1 MLKKLLI
8 LTLAVGLLFGSQL
21 PAQAALQE
29 YDEAIIAPG
38 QNQEKYIHNSLESM
52 MLGAT
57 AFIVGHNEVNN
68 SFETVSEVKRE
79 RGLVGDMGYA
89 IALMYENKP
98 ADTQTFVADALNSA
112 GIVTP
117 AQAQGLGFASLSPLL
132 NTWKVFRNIAYLFF
146 VVVFLIIG
154 FLIMLRQ
161 KINGQTVVT
170 AQQAIPRVIIA
181 LLLVTF
187 SYAIA
192 GLLIDLM
199 YLTMYFLLAIFGHA
213 NADGQ
218 KLFLDHN
225 FFSVGFQMGKGGWN
239 ASQNIV
245 ESISETMRNT
255 YSSWTGEAITNVVD
269 FAGGPILGIVIAFT
283 IAFKIFK
290 LFFELLRTYISIIL
304 SVAFAPIFL
313 MIGAIP
319 GKNTFGEW
327 LKSLIGNLSA
337 FPIVLLILLVFDML
351 TGGITNTPVNSDGG
365 GFMPPYLL
373 GESLSATGLA
383 PFIVGLGMI
392 LIIDELVKKGK
403 EAMGAKPGIFDQFAG
418 NVGGALK
425 KGVSGGELVPG
436 LAITDTNKLPYA
448 GKFIGNPVSMGKTAV
463 TTGATVAGAVG
474 GGLLGGA
481 RRIGSRVTNIGQRGP
496 GVLGGAAKGAGW
508 ANRNSAKA
516 VGHTEAWDQFRP
528 NKKKTPKK

>member
-38 QNQEKYIHNSLESM
+38 QNQEKYTHNSLESM

-213 NADGQ
+213 DITGQ
-218 KLFLDHN
+218 QKFLDRN
-225 FFSVGFQMGKGGWN
+225 FFALGLGMISGGWE
-239 ASQNIV
+239 ASHNIV
-245 ESISETMRNT
+245 EAISNTMNESF
-255 YSSWTGEAITNVVD
+255 SSWTGKALTDVVGI
-269 FAGGPILGIVIAFT
+269 AGGPILGVVIAFA

-304 SVAFAPIFL
+304 SIAFAPIFL

-319 GKNTFGEW
+319 GKNTFSEW
-327 LKSLIGNLSA
+327 LKTLIGNLSA
-337 FPIVLLILLVFDML
+337 FPIVLIILLVFDML
-351 TGGITNTPVNSDGG
+351 TGGITQTPVTTEGG

-373 GESLSATGLA
+373 GEGLGA
-383 PFIVGLGMI
+383 SGVASFIVGLGMI

-418 NVGGALK
+418 NVGDALK
-425 KGVSGGELVPG
+425 TGWQGGNLVPG
-436 LAITDTNKLPYA
+436 VGFTKAPGIGTSIGWV
-448 GKFIGNPVSMGKTAV
+448 GKQTKELGGRVVKPVVDQAV
-463 TTGATVAGAVG
+463 NRVRVGGTRNLIPIRSRPPKPQRSVPETTG
-474 GGLLGGA
+474 
-481 RRIGSRVTNIGQRGP
+481 RQSVTPIGQSDDLMRGP
-496 GVLGGAAKGAGW
+496 LP
-508 ANRNSAKA
+508 
-516 VGHTEAWDQFRP
+516 DQS
-528 NKKKTPKK
+528 NDDY